1 MHGAEVLL
9 IVGHELR
16 QISRTLMTGRTRS
29 VAVFADRLQ
38 LIAHMEAA
46 LQRERVRSTPSVHIG
61 PLSICRLERT
71 AAWRGRT
78 LSLTVREFDILTI
91 LAENY
96 GRAVPRDLLLDLLLG
111 VGHAGEAR
119 VIDRH
124 VMKLRRKLGD
134 GACQIET
141 VWGIGYRLSCRMGG
155 AYGPSAT
162 ESGALP

>member
-1 MHGAEVLL
+1 MHSTGVFL
-9 IVGHELR
+9 IRHELR
-16 QISRTLMTGRTRS
+16 QISRTLTTGRTRA

-38 LIAHMEAA
+38 LVAHMEAA
-46 LQRERVRSTPSVHIG
+46 LQREQVRSTPSVHIG
-61 PLSICRLERT
+61 PLSICRMERK
-71 AAWRGRT
+71 AAWRGQA
-78 LSLTVREFDILTI
+78 LALTVREFDILTI

-155 AYGPSAT
+155 AYGPSAI